1 MSKGKTLA
9 ALIGFVG
16 LLALPPVASG
26 TAVTRAC
33 WLRDAVSPTPSI
45 VYAMCEQG
53 RLYVTTDAGATW
65 TTIETQAA
73 ATSGTGAATSG
84 AGAAASG
91 TGAATSGAG
100 AAAGRTGTAA
110 SGTRANGR
118 GTGAAASGTGAATS
132 GTVVD
137 TSEPQ
142 AQVSLRALDF
152 IDATHG
158 LIVGDRGTILASD
171 DAGKTWQPRKSGTTN
186 HLLTL
191 VSVGNQ
197 LWTGGYDGII
207 LHSADGGRTWQQQKT
222 PSGLAI
228 ESIYFLD
235 AVHGWAVGWAG
246 TILRTADGGKKW
258 EAVKTSAASWSLSGV
273 YFKDLNVGWVV
284 GFNGQLM
291 RSDDGGTTWKAQPP
305 KDQKGEPIRAWL
317 KGIAVDKSN
326 RVWVAADDQLL
337 MSADG
342 QTWVATPTADLLF
355 LRDFVRVGD
364 SLWAI
369 GQLGALKL
377 QDPGTT
383 WKSVDTL
390 VVGGSTKDVVESEQ
404 KPTSSQ

>member
-1 MSKGKTLA
+1 MSKGRTLA
-9 ALIGFVG
+9 ALTGFIG

-26 TAVTRAC
+26 TAITRAC

-53 RLYVTTDAGATW
+53 RLYVTRDAGATW
-65 TTIETQAA
+65 TSIETGAAASGTKATTSGTGA

-84 AGAAASG
+84 TGTATSGTKATTSGAGAATSGTGTATSG
-91 TGAATSGAG
+91 TGAATG
-100 AAAGRTGTAA
+100 
-110 SGTRANGR
+110 
-118 GTGAAASGTGAATS
+118 GTGA
-132 GTVVD
+132 D
-137 TSEPQ
+137 TSE
-142 AQVSLRALDF
+142 AEVQVSLRSLTF

-171 DAGKTWQPRKSGTTN
+171 DGGKTWQPRKSGTTN
-186 HLLTL
+186 HLLTV
-191 VSVGNQ
+191 VSVGNNV
-197 LWTGGYDGII
+197 WAGGYDGIL
-207 LHSADGGRTWQQQKT
+207 LHSSDAGRTWQPQKT

-246 TILRTADGGKKW
+246 TILRTADGGNNW
-258 EAVKTSAASWSLSGV
+258 EAIKTSAASWSLSGV
-273 YFKDLNVGWVV
+273 YFKDLKVGWVV
-284 GFNGQLM
+284 GFQGQLM
-291 RSDDGGTTWKAQPP
+291 RSDDGGSTWKAQSP
-305 KDQKGEPIRAWL
+305 KDAKGEPIRVWL
-317 KGIAVDKSN
+317 KGITADSSN
-326 RVWVAADDQLL
+326 RIWVAADDQLL

-342 QTWVATPTADLLF
+342 QTWTAKPTADLLF
-355 LRDFVRVGD
+355 LRDFVHVGN

-390 VVGGSTKDVVESEQ
+390 VVGGSTKDVVGSEE
-404 KPTSSQ
+404 KPASSQ